1 MILERKTLQLIL
13 LSNEQPKRLGHP
25 VPTPKQ
31 TVAICDVDNRKKRA
45 RRIMVQD
52 NVLNKKAH
60 QFKSYKI
67 LFAIQYNC

>member
-1 MILERKTLQLIL
+1 M
-13 LSNEQPKRLGHP
+13 
-25 VPTPKQ
+25 PTPKQ

-67 LFAIQYNC
+67 LFAI